1 MFDNPNHD
9 EKIVY
14 EQIVA
19 YLKECEDMRREALE
33 VKTVND
39 LLTYSLQA
47 NDRSTVLLIEYLCFE
62 KSEETKISLNDD
74 ISALDIYYNPKHRER
89 LNVLISEYEREG
101 KTIFL

>member
-33 VKTVND
+33 VKTVKD
-39 LLTYSLQA
+39 LLTHSLEN

-62 KSEETKISLNDD
+62 MAQDTKISLDDD

-89 LNVLISEYEREG
+89 LNKLIGEYDAAG
-101 KTIFL
+101 KSIFL